1 MVKGCNIGF
10 LLATRSNKV
19 RFNDLRKKNKQKI
32 LRLNVLRVK

>member
-19 RFNDLRKKNKQKI
+19 RFMICGRKTNRKYSD
-32 LRLNVLRVK
+32 